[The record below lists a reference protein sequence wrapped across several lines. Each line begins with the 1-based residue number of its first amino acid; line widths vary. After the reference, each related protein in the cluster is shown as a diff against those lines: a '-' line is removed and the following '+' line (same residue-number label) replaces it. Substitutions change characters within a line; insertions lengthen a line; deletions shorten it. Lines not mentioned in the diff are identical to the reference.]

1 MVAHAFAQ
9 AQLRAMTE
17 PQTRHYRR
25 DDVIAFR
32 KTGETFGG
40 LSNMAP
46 GFPIML
52 LGHRIRT
59 AEALYQACRFP
70 HLPHI
75 QRMILDETSPMTAKM
90 RSKPYREESRPDW
103 ETVRVPIMKWC
114 LRVKLAANW
123 SSFSTLLLRTGDR
136 PIVED
141 SRKDDFWGAKPDA
154 DTLEG
159 RNVLGRLLMELRTLL
174 VTDPGELRIV
184 KPVPIANFLLLQE
197 PIGIV
202 EAQETSGHQHA
213 DPSLEDCRQL
223 RQTAFL

>member
-1 MVAHAFAQ
+1 MA
-9 AQLRAMTE
+9 E
-17 PQTRHYRR
+17 PQTRQYRR

-46 GFPIML
+46 GFPISL

-70 HLPHI
+70 HLPDV
-75 QRMILDETSPMTAKM
+75 QRMILAETSPMTAKM
-90 RSKPYREESRPDW
+90 RSKPYREDSRPDW
-103 ETVRVPIMKWC
+103 DAVRVPIMKWC
-114 LRVKLAANW
+114 LRMKLVSNW
-123 SSFSTLLLRTGDR
+123 STFSALLLKTGDR

-159 RNVLGRLLMELRTLL
+159 RNVLGRLLMELRAALSAEAA
-174 VTDPGELRIV
+174 ELRTV
-184 KPVPIANFLLLQE
+184 RPVPIADFLLLRM
-197 PIGIV
+197 PIGPI
-202 EAQETSGHQHA
+202 EADDMPRHDTLPPQ
-213 DPSLEDCRQL
+213 RQS
-223 RQTAFL
+223 AFL